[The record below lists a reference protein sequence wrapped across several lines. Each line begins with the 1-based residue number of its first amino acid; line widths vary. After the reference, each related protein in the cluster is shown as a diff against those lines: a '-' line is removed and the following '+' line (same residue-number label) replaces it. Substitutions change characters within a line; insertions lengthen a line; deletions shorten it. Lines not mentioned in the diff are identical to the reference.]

1 MVGTV
6 EQLKEEYFG
15 GDPHPNSIFEETVL
29 KHLKPSDTILDIGCG
44 RTAPNLRNMRGK
56 AARLIGIELVD
67 FTPET
72 KALPDLELHNNDMAN
87 LVDIADASINLAYCR
102 SVMEHIERP
111 EQCYREMYRVLKPG
125 GKFIFLTANIWD
137 YASIIA
143 MLVPNALHP
152 LIVNRT
158 EGREMED
165 TFPTQYRTNSRRKIT
180 RLCQDSGLEIEHF
193 EYLGQYPNYFM
204 FNRYAF
210 LLGSKYELFLRRHPS
225 LHWLRGWILA
235 VVSKPG

>member
-1 MVGTV
+1 MVASV
-6 EQLKEEYFG
+6 AELKDKYFG
-15 GDPHPNSIFEETVL
+15 QDKHPYAIFESKVL
-29 KHLKPSDTILDIGCG
+29 SAISPQHAILDIGCG
-44 RTAPNLRNMRGK
+44 RTAPNLRQMRGK
-56 AARLIGIELVD
+56 ASRLIGVELVE

-72 KALPDLELHNNDMAN
+72 KALPDLELYNNDMAN
-87 LVDIADASINLAYCR
+87 LKDIADASIDVAYCR
-102 SVMEHIERP
+102 SVMEHIDQP
-111 EQCYREMYRVLKPG
+111 EACYREMYRVLKPG

-143 MLVPNALHP
+143 MIIPNSLHP

-165 TFPTQYRTNSRRKIT
+165 TFPIRYRTNSRAKIA
-180 RLCQDSGLEIEHF
+180 RLCADSGLIVEHF

-210 LLGSKYELFLRRHPS
+210 LLGAKYELFLRRHPS

-235 VVSKPG
+235 AVTKPR

>member
-6 EQLKEEYFG
+6 AELREKYFG
-15 GDPHPNSIFEETVL
+15 QDHHPSVIFEDKVL
-29 KHLKPSDTILDIGCG
+29 GYLTPSDTILDIGCG
-44 RTAPNLRNMRGK
+44 RTAPHLKQMRGK
-56 AARLIGIELVD
+56 AARLIGVELVE

-72 KALPDLELHNNDMAN
+72 KAIPDLELHNNDMAD
-87 LVDIADASINLAYCR
+87 LKDIADASIDLAYCR
-102 SVMEHIERP
+102 SVMEHIEHP
-111 EQCYREMYRVLKPG
+111 AQCYREIYRVLKPG
-125 GKFIFLTANIWD
+125 GRFIFLTANIWD

-143 MLVPNALHP
+143 MVIPNALHP
-152 LIVNRT
+152 IIVNRT

-165 TFPTQYRTNSRRKIT
+165 TFPTQYRTNSRKKIVQH
-180 RLCQDSGLEIEHF
+180 CVDSGLKIEQF

-235 VVSKPG
+235 VVTKPG